1 MAGTC
6 LAIKSTVLDVTVLII
21 TFLSASLI
29 QIGTNIAND
38 YYDAI
43 QGADTEDRLG
53 PERFTSTKKISK
65 KTVKYSF
72 ILCFILAFLFGLYLI
87 VHGGIPIL
95 IIGVI
100 SILAGYFYTAT
111 RYSLAYLGLGD
122 IFVIIFFG
130 PVAVS
135 GTYYLQVGQWSLDAC
150 LIGLALGFLADLLLI
165 INNIRDIDTDK
176 AAGKNTI
183 IVRFGC
189 KFGHALFISMIV
201 FALLSILLLILF
213 SANLLYLIPALFLTM
228 YIPLTREV
236 MNTNGSHLNQVLA
249 KSALFLG
256 IFGIVISVSILMS

>member
-6 LAIKSTVLDVTVLII
+6 LAVKSTALDLKILSV

-43 QGADTEDRLG
+43 QGADTEERLG

-65 KTVKYSF
+65 KIVKYSF
-72 ILCFILAFLFGLYLI
+72 ILCFSFAFLFGLYLI
-87 VHGGIPIL
+87 VHGGLPIL

-122 IFVIIFFG
+122 IFVIVFFG
-130 PVAVS
+130 PVAVC
-135 GTYYLQVGQWSLDAC
+135 GTYYLQTEQWSLSAF
-150 LIGLALGFLADLLLI
+150 LIGLSIGFLADLLLI
-165 INNIRDIDTDK
+165 INNIRDIDTDA

-189 KFGHALFISMIV
+189 KFGKRLFLGMIILALVSM
-201 FALLSILLLILF
+201 LILVYLT
-213 SANLLYLIPALFLTM
+213 SNLIYLIPIMFLIT
-228 YIPLTREV
+228 YIPLIKQV
-236 MNTNGSHLNQVLA
+236 FNNSGAKLNKVLG
-249 KSALFLG
+249 KSAMLLGLFG
-256 IFGIVISVSILMS
+256 VVMSISILIS